1 MILPPL
7 TPGLTD
13 ALEYNAQVI
22 AAGGIPDSLGIPST
36 ITSDEDLD
44 RLDAIA
50 NGVLIIELEER
61 QRRSQVTPASSPIIV

>member
-22 AAGGIPDSLGIPST
+22 AAGGTPDSLGIPST

-50 NGVLIIELEER
+50 NGALIIELEER
-61 QRRSQVTPASSPIIV
+61 QRRDAVK